1 MHGRL
6 YYTIILSVILP
17 LWFAVAQQSPPTGG
31 PMSDRDKAGLRGP
44 VKSALVE
51 QSFADADAR
60 RFMSTTTEY
69 APDGRVLEE
78 RIVNSDGSQWVTRS
92 TYYPDGRLLKSA
104 SGQMG
109 SAPNSETTYSYDAE
123 RRLVEVKSGDGSQFH
138 YQYDDKGRKSV
149 IESYDAK
156 PLPPNTAYATYW
168 EGTDLGFAPYPGG
181 TLTTSYNEQE
191 VATGAQLRDAKG
203 NLVAH
208 IARKFDAKGRII
220 AEEQFADNAELMIP
234 EELKANLSPEQAKS
248 LGAFLAGG
256 MQNAAISYQYD
267 DNGRVTERH
276 RTGEIFEEVIVTTY
290 NDRGDKAS
298 ERTTRAMNPEVGRE
312 YSLTEAGAMIP
323 EAQPQ
328 PAPQPPST
336 YEIQYTYQYDSY
348 GNWTEQ
354 NSVARSAPDAPW
366 KPNSIVRRKLTY
378 YQRNSD

>member
-1 MHGRL
+1 MHGRF
-6 YYTIILSVILP
+6 YCAVIFSVILP
-17 LWFAVAQQSPPTGG
+17 AWFAFAQQLPQTGS

-60 RFMSTTTEY
+60 RFTTTEY
-69 APDGRVLEE
+69 AADGRVLEE

-92 TYYPDGRLLKSA
+92 TYNRDGRLLKSA
-104 SGQMG
+104 SGKMG
-109 SAPNSETTYSYDAE
+109 SAPSSETTYSYDAE
-123 RRLVEVKSGDGSQFH
+123 RRLVEVESGDRARYHFR
-138 YQYDDKGRKSV
+138 YDDQGRKSV
-149 IESYDAK
+149 IESYDAT
-156 PLPPNTAYATYW
+156 PLPPNTAYGAHW
-168 EGTDLGFAPYPGG
+168 EGTDLGFPPYPGG

-220 AEEQFADNAELMIP
+220 AEEQVADNPELMIP
-234 EELKANLSPEQAKS
+234 EELKSTLSPEQAKS

-256 MQNAAISYQYD
+256 IQNIAISYQYD
-267 DNGRVTERH
+267 GHGRVTERH
-276 RTGEIFEEVIVTTY
+276 RTGGVFEEVTVTTY

-323 EAQPQ
+323 TGEPQ

-354 NSVARSAPDAPW
+354 SSVARSGPEAPW
-366 KPNSIVRRKLTY
+366 KPNSIVRRTLTY
-378 YQRNSD
+378 YQ